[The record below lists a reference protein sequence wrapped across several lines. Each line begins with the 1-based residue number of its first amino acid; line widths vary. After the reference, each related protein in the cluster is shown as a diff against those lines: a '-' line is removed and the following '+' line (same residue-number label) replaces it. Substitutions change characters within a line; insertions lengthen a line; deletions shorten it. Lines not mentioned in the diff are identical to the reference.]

1 MVVDEVMTAA
11 RCSFD
16 GGTALLVDTYKISPL
31 FVTVGKPFG
40 AGIVLCDEIVSK
52 LHLPRILPRWPST
65 AVAKS
70 TLKSIGIAIQIVAQ
84 LMELQPSYMKQV
96 EQTVR
101 KLMESKFVVGYG
113 LLWFTS
119 DKYASSNPGAVG
131 CRRFLF
137 RFSKHDGAAAQQAH
151 LLKWHTTTGNFLE
164 MHCKQFQQDMHTLCL
179 PFKAGSH
186 PAFTLTYALAHLA
199 FVDSPAI
206 QNKKDIPAVLA
217 EIIKLKLQN
226 STDGFCG
233 DIRLLTS
240 ILGIN
245 LKMIAFNKPAVFI
258 RVTSEKQEK
267 KYFLSTQWNKK
278 LNTIPDI
285 IA

>member
-1 MVVDEVMTAA
+1 M
-11 RCSFD
+11 
-16 GGTALLVDTYKISPL
+16 
-31 FVTVGKPFG
+31 
-40 AGIVLCDEIVSK
+40 
-52 LHLPRILPRWPST
+52 
-65 AVAKS
+65 
-70 TLKSIGIAIQIVAQ
+70 
-84 LMELQPSYMKQV
+84 
-96 EQTVR
+96 
-101 KLMESKFVVGYG
+101 
-113 LLWFTS
+113 
-119 DKYASSNPGAVG
+119 
-131 CRRFLF
+131 
-137 RFSKHDGAAAQQAH
+137 
-151 LLKWHTTTGNFLE
+151 
-164 MHCKQFQQDMHTLCL
+164 
-179 PFKAGSH
+179 
-186 PAFTLTYALAHLA
+186 
-199 FVDSPAI
+199 DSPGI

-233 DIRLLTS
+233 DIQLLPS